1 MRGVGTM
8 KYNKTYLARR
18 LALSLIIG
26 GMFVSSAYALP
37 QGGAVVGGS
46 NSGII
51 GGSGNTMDI
60 TGKGSNNVAIRWEQ
74 FNIAN
79 RETVNFKNM
88 ASVLNYVTGN
98 TKSEIYGAL
107 NGQGVNVFLFNPN
120 GILFGKG
127 AAVNVGSLH
136 ASTGKMTDENIN
148 GFNGTPTVDLSNVTA
163 DVLNLGVI
171 RADKVTIEGANIS
184 LGNAA
189 DIQKQNGDAITAAD
203 KANYKL
209 KSDGVVNVGYE
220 TTGTK
225 TFSVIENGTSTDHTI
240 RDYNTGA
247 ADKGSTLFI
256 GSKLTSSEDNTIND
270 CMLISNIYELQNIST
285 DPNYEPNRS
294 GRFMLTGDID
304 AAATKNWN
312 NGAGFKTLFSNQTLK
327 FLGVFDG
334 LGYKI
339 SDLYIN
345 NSTSQYGGLFG
356 VSAGKIANVQLTGI
370 DYTFTGSVIGAGGL
384 VGYNVGVS
392 NTVTG
397 SVRNVQTDGKI
408 VANNLTSMF
417 NYIGG
422 IVGVNGSTVQGV
434 SGTPTPTN
442 AVCIIQDAVSKVDI
456 TADGSTDLYVGGIAG
471 YNSYSEPYNETGVI
485 KNVKNAGTITVT
497 NSSQGNTGG
506 IVGTNNGGQVSK
518 AENTGAVTGT
528 WHVGGIL
535 GYNNNSKNTDVVNSE
550 LHNSGTVTGVEAF
563 SYAGGVVGQIFQGKF
578 EDLSNSGAVT
588 VKATNTGYAGGIIGD
603 NSGINP
609 TGTFTNLS
617 NSGAVTVTATTKGYA
632 GGVFGQNYTG
642 EKFENLSNSGTVT
655 GTTYAG
661 GIIGSNSSTGSFIN
675 LSNSGKVTGN
685 TYVGGISGLNGYG
698 IFEQVSNSGTVMGN
712 AYLGGIVG
720 YNWNNGVI
728 KNSYNEGVVAG
739 TGITGALLVGGIVGY
754 NASGSITNVYN
765 TGAVSADK
773 GTATSVGYVGGIA
786 ADNRG
791 ALTNAY
797 NMGLVTAENGAVGN
811 GIVVAGN
818 GTFTNTFYFEPATQ
832 LYYDYEGTE
841 YTSTEDFNQAFMT
854 GAAASGEQ
862 DAWLGYSAGQSTPLL
877 QGFLS
882 PLDISVGDI
891 EIEITAGT
899 AYTDLAQAVIDKL
912 TAMGVDFDP
921 SKIKA
926 LEVKEAGTYDLSS
939 LLYST
944 QDGYKITVGDG
955 SKLIV
960 KIKADQP
967 VNPPVNPPTDLPAIN
982 STAYQAALINVQHTD
997 DELKV
1002 VQQKLEAEKRAED
1015 EAGRVRIQGTG
1026 IRM

>member
-1 MRGVGTM
+1 M

-46 NSGII
+46 SSGTI
-51 GGSGNTMDI
+51 GGSGNIMNI
-60 TGKGSNNVAIRWEQ
+60 TGTGSNNVAIRWEQ

-79 RETVNFKNM
+79 GETVNFTKM

-98 TKSEIYGAL
+98 SKSEIYGAL

-136 ASTGKMTDENIN
+136 ASTGKMTDETIN

-189 DIQKQNGDAITAAD
+189 DIQKQNGDAVTAAD
-203 KANYKL
+203 KANYVL
-209 KSDGVVNVGYE
+209 KADGVVNVGYE

-247 ADKGSTLFI
+247 AATGSTLFT
-256 GSKLTSSEDNTIND
+256 GSKLNGSDANTIND
-270 CMLISNIYELQNIST
+270 CMLISDIYELQNIST

-304 AAATKNWN
+304 ASATKNWN
-312 NGAGFKTLFSNQTLK
+312 NGSGFKTLFSNQTLK

-334 LGYKI
+334 LGYTI

-370 DYTFTGSVIGAGGL
+370 DYTFTGNVIGAGGL

-397 SVRNVQTDGKI
+397 SVRNVQTSGKI
-408 VANNLTSMF
+408 TANNLTSTF

-422 IVGVNGSTVQGV
+422 IVGVNGNTVQGV

-471 YNSYSEPYNETGVI
+471 CNSYSKPYNETGVI
-485 KNVKNAGTITVT
+485 KNVKNAGTIIVT

-535 GYNNNSKNTDVVNSE
+535 GYSNNSDNTNVVNSE

-563 SYAGGVVGQIFQGKF
+563 SYAGGVVGQVYQGKF
-578 EDLSNSGAVT
+578 EDLSNSGAVI
-588 VKATNTGYAGGIIGD
+588 VNATKTGYAGGIIGH
-603 NSGINP
+603 NSSTNSSGSFN
-609 TGTFTNLS
+609 NLS
-617 NSGAVTVTATTKGYA
+617 NSGAVTITVGISGYA
-632 GGVFGQNYTG
+632 GGIFGENDAALEF
-642 EKFENLSNSGTVT
+642 EKFNNSGTIK
-655 GTTYAG
+655 GNGWIG
-661 GIIGSNSSTGSFIN
+661 GIIG
-675 LSNSGKVTGN
+675 
-685 TYVGGISGLNGYG
+685 Y
-698 IFEQVSNSGTVMGN
+698 
-712 AYLGGIVG
+712 
-720 YNWNNGVI
+720 NNGGAI
-728 KNSYNEGVVAG
+728 KNSYNTGVVAG
-739 TGITGALLVGGIVGY
+739 TGAGALQLLVGGIVG
-754 NASGSITNVYN
+754 NNNSGNITNVYN

-773 GTATSVGYVGGIA
+773 GTSTKTCFAGGIVA
-786 ADNRG
+786 GNKG
-791 ALTNAY
+791 QIKNTY
-797 NMGLVTAENGAVGN
+797 NTGSVKVENGAIGN
-811 GIVVAGN
+811 GIVAAGN
-818 GTFTNTFYFEPATQ
+818 GVITNAFYFDPATQ
-832 LYYDYEGTE
+832 LYYDYSGNT
-841 YTSTEDFNQAFMT
+841 YATTEDFNQAFMT

-882 PLDISVGDI
+882 PLDISIGDI
-891 EIEITAGT
+891 EIEITAGA

-912 TAMGVDFDP
+912 TAMGVDFDL

-926 LEVKEAGTYDLSS
+926 LEVKEAGTYDLSA

-955 SKLIV
+955 GKLTV
-960 KIKADQP
+960 TIKAEKPGILP
-967 VNPPVNPPTDLPAIN
+967 VDPSVIDSASYKT
-982 STAYQAALINVQHTD
+982 ALINVQHTD
-997 DELKV
+997 DELKA

>member
-1 MRGVGTM
+1 M

-18 LALSLIIG
+18 LVLSLIIG

-46 NSGII
+46 NSGTI
-51 GGSGNTMDI
+51 GGSGNIMDI
-60 TGKGSNNVAIRWEQ
+60 TGKGNNNVAIRWEQ

-79 RETVNFKNM
+79 GETVNFTNM

-98 TKSEIYGAL
+98 SKSEIYGAL

-127 AAVNVGSLH
+127 AAVNVGGLH

-203 KANYKL
+203 KANYVL
-209 KSDGVVNVGYE
+209 KADGVVNVGYE

-247 ADKGSTLFI
+247 ASTGSTLFT
-256 GSKLTSSEDNTIND
+256 GSKLNGSDANSIND
-270 CMLISNIYELQNIST
+270 CMLISDIYELQNIQDDRT
-285 DPNYEPNRS
+285 
-294 GRFMLTGDID
+294 GRYMLTNNIAG
-304 AAATKNWN
+304 AVTKTWN
-312 NGAGFKTLFSNQTLK
+312 NGAGFTPLHASTSWK

-334 LGYKI
+334 LGYTI

-370 DYTFTGSVIGAGGL
+370 DYTFTGSVIGAGSL

-408 VANNLTSMF
+408 VANNLTSVF

-442 AVCIIQDAVSKVDI
+442 AVCIIQDAVSNVDI
-456 TADGSTDLYVGGIAG
+456 TADGSTDLYAGGIAG

-563 SYAGGVVGQIFQGKF
+563 SYAGGVVGQVYQGKF
-578 EDLSNSGAVT
+578 EDISNSGAVT
-588 VKATNTGYAGGIIGD
+588 VNATSTGYAGGIIGH
-603 NSGINP
+603 NSSTNSSGS
-609 TGTFTNLS
+609 FTNLS
-617 NSGAVTVTATTKGYA
+617 NSGAVTITVGISGYA
-632 GGVFGQNYTG
+632 GGIFGENDAALEF
-642 EKFENLSNSGTVT
+642 EKFNNSGTIK
-655 GTTYAG
+655 GNGWIG
-661 GIIGSNSSTGSFIN
+661 GIIG
-675 LSNSGKVTGN
+675 
-685 TYVGGISGLNGYG
+685 Y
-698 IFEQVSNSGTVMGN
+698 
-712 AYLGGIVG
+712 
-720 YNWNNGVI
+720 NNGGAI
-728 KNSYNEGVVAG
+728 KNSYNTGVVAG
-739 TGITGALLVGGIVGY
+739 TGAGALQLLVGGIVG
-754 NASGSITNVYN
+754 NNNSGNITNVYN

-773 GTATSVGYVGGIA
+773 GTSTKNCFAGGIVA
-786 ADNRG
+786 GNKG
-791 ALTNAY
+791 QIKNTY
-797 NMGLVTAENGAVGN
+797 NTGSVKVENGAIGN
-811 GIVVAGN
+811 GIVAAGN
-818 GTFTNTFYFEPATQ
+818 GVITNAFYFDPATQ
-832 LYYDYEGTE
+832 LYYDYSGNTYATTE
-841 YTSTEDFNQAFMT
+841 AFNQAFMT

-882 PLDISVGDI
+882 PLDISIGDI
-891 EIEITAGT
+891 EIEITAGA

-926 LEVKEAGTYDLSS
+926 LEVKEAGTYDLSA

-955 SKLIV
+955 GKLTV
-960 KIKADQP
+960 TIKAEKPGILP
-967 VNPPVNPPTDLPAIN
+967 VDPSVIDSASYKT
-982 STAYQAALINVQHTD
+982 ALINVQHTD
-997 DELKV
+997 DELKA

-1015 EAGRVRIQGTG
+1015 EAGRLRIQGTG

>member
-18 LALSLIIG
+18 LVLSLIIG

-46 NSGII
+46 NSGTI
-51 GGSGNTMDI
+51 GGSGNIMDI
-60 TGKGSNNVAIRWEQ
+60 TGTGSNNVAIRWEQ

-79 RETVNFKNM
+79 GETVNFTKM

-98 TKSEIYGAL
+98 SKSEIYGAL

-136 ASTGKMTDENIN
+136 ASTGKMTEENIN

-203 KANYKL
+203 KANYVL
-209 KSDGVVNVGYE
+209 KADGTINVGYE

-240 RDYNTGA
+240 RDYSTGA
-247 ADKGSTLFI
+247 AATGSTLFT
-256 GSKLTSSEDNTIND
+256 GSKLNGSDANSIND
-270 CMLISNIYELQNIST
+270 CMLISNIYELQNIQ
-285 DPNYEPNRS
+285 DNRFS
-294 GRFMLTGDID
+294 KVMLTKDI
-304 AAATKNWN
+304 AGAVTKTWN
-312 NGAGFKTLFSNQTLK
+312 NGAGFTPLHASTTWK

-334 LGYKI
+334 LGYTI

-370 DYTFTGSVIGAGGL
+370 NYTFTGNVIGAGGL

-397 SVRNVQTDGKI
+397 SVRNVQTSGKI
-408 VANNLTSMF
+408 AASNLTSVF
-417 NYIGG
+417 TYIGG
-422 IVGVNGSTVQGV
+422 IVGANANTAA
-434 SGTPTPTN
+434 GTTSSPISKTN
-442 AVCIIQDAVSKVDI
+442 ALCTIKDAVNNVDI
-456 TADGSTDLYVGGIAG
+456 TADGSNNFNVGGIAG
-471 YNSYSEPYNETGVI
+471 YNHYSDLYNETGVI
-485 KNVKNAGTITVT
+485 ENVKNAGTIIVT
-497 NSSQGNTGG
+497 NSNQGDTGG
-506 IVGTNNGGQVSK
+506 IVGSNNGGQVSK

-535 GYNNNSKNTDVVNSE
+535 GYSNNSDNTNVVNSE

-588 VKATNTGYAGGIIGD
+588 VKATNTGYGGGIIGH
-603 NSGINP
+603 NSSTNSSGS
-609 TGTFTNLS
+609 FTNLS
-617 NSGAVTVTATTKGYA
+617 NSGAVTITVGKSGYA
-632 GGVFGQNYTG
+632 GGIFGENDAALEF
-642 EKFENLSNSGTVT
+642 EKFNNSGTIK
-655 GTTYAG
+655 GNGWIG
-661 GIIGSNSSTGSFIN
+661 GIIG
-675 LSNSGKVTGN
+675 
-685 TYVGGISGLNGYG
+685 Y
-698 IFEQVSNSGTVMGN
+698 
-712 AYLGGIVG
+712 
-720 YNWNNGVI
+720 NNGGAI
-728 KNSYNEGVVAG
+728 KNSYNTGVVAG
-739 TGITGALLVGGIVGY
+739 TGAGELQLLVGGIVG
-754 NASGSITNVYN
+754 NNNSGNITNVYN

-773 GTATSVGYVGGIA
+773 GTSTKTCFAGGIVA
-786 ADNRG
+786 GNKG
-791 ALTNAY
+791 QITNTY
-797 NMGLVTAENGAVGN
+797 NTGSVKVENGAIGN
-811 GIVVAGN
+811 GIVAAGN
-818 GTFTNTFYFEPATQ
+818 GVITNAFYFDPATQ
-832 LYYDYEGTE
+832 LYYDYSRNTYATTE
-841 YTSTEDFNQAFMT
+841 AFNTAFMT

-862 DAWLGYSAGQSTPLL
+862 DAWLVYSAGQGTPLL
-877 QGFLS
+877 QGLLS
-882 PLDISVGDI
+882 PLDISIGDI
-891 EIEITAGT
+891 EVEIEEGGS
-899 AYTDLAQAVIDKL
+899 YTDLVQAIASKL
-912 TAMGVDFDP
+912 SAMGVDID
-921 SKIKA
+921 SDKIKA
-926 LEVKEAGTYDLSS
+926 LEVKETGTYDLSA

-955 SKLIV
+955 GKLKV
-960 KIKADQP
+960 KLKAAPPVDPP

-997 DELKV
+997 DELKSV
-1002 VQQKLEAEKRAED
+1002 RQKLESEKRTED
-1015 EAGRVRIQGTG
+1015 ETGRVRIQGTG

>member
-46 NSGII
+46 SSGTI
-51 GGSGNTMDI
+51 GGSGNIMNI
-60 TGKGSNNVAIRWEQ
+60 TGTGSNNVAIRWEQ

-79 RETVNFKNM
+79 GETVNFTKM

-98 TKSEIYGAL
+98 SKSEIYGAL

-136 ASTGKMTDENIN
+136 ASTGKMTEENIN
-148 GFNGTPTVDLSNVTA
+148 GFNDTPTVDLGNVTA

-171 RADKVTIEGANIS
+171 CADKVTIEGANIS

-189 DIQKQNGDAITAAD
+189 DIKKQNGDAITAAD
-203 KANYKL
+203 KANYVL
-209 KSDGVVNVGYE
+209 KADGVVNVGYE

-240 RDYNTGA
+240 RDYGTGA
-247 ADKGSTLFI
+247 ADKGSTLFT
-256 GSKLTSSEDNTIND
+256 GSKLNGSDANSIND
-270 CMLISNIYELQNIST
+270 CMLISDIYELQNIQDDRT
-285 DPNYEPNRS
+285 
-294 GRFMLTGDID
+294 GRYMLTNNIAG
-304 AAATKNWN
+304 AVTKTWN
-312 NGAGFKTLFSNQTLK
+312 NGAGFTPLHASTSWK

-334 LGYKI
+334 LGYTI

-442 AVCIIQDAVSKVDI
+442 AVCIIQDAVSNVDI
-456 TADGSTDLYVGGIAG
+456 TADGSTDLYAGGIAG

-497 NSSQGNTGG
+497 NSNQGDTGG
-506 IVGTNNGGQVSK
+506 IVGSNNGGQVSK

-563 SYAGGVVGQIFQGKF
+563 SYAGGVVGQVYQGKF
-578 EDLSNSGAVT
+578 EDISNSGAVI
-588 VKATNTGYAGGIIGD
+588 VNATKTGYAGGIIGH
-603 NSGINP
+603 NSSTNSSGSFN
-609 TGTFTNLS
+609 NLS
-617 NSGAVTVTATTKGYA
+617 NSGAVTITVGISGYA
-632 GGVFGQNYTG
+632 GGIFGENDAALEF
-642 EKFENLSNSGTVT
+642 EKFNNSGTIK
-655 GTTYAG
+655 GNGWIG
-661 GIIGSNSSTGSFIN
+661 GIIG
-675 LSNSGKVTGN
+675 
-685 TYVGGISGLNGYG
+685 Y
-698 IFEQVSNSGTVMGN
+698 
-712 AYLGGIVG
+712 
-720 YNWNNGVI
+720 NNGGAI
-728 KNSYNEGVVAG
+728 KNSYNTGVVAG
-739 TGITGALLVGGIVGY
+739 TGAGALQLLVGGIVG
-754 NASGSITNVYN
+754 NNNSGNITNVYN

-773 GTATSVGYVGGIA
+773 GTSTKTCFAGGIVA
-786 ADNRG
+786 GNKG
-791 ALTNAY
+791 QITNTY
-797 NMGLVTAENGAVGN
+797 NTGSVKVENGAIGN
-811 GIVVAGN
+811 GIVAAGN
-818 GTFTNTFYFEPATQ
+818 GVITNAFYFDPVTQ
-832 LYYDYEGTE
+832 LYYDYSGNT
-841 YTSTEDFNQAFMT
+841 YATTEDFNTAFMT

-955 SKLIV
+955 GKLTV
-960 KIKADQP
+960 TIKAEKPGILP
-967 VNPPVNPPTDLPAIN
+967 VDPSVIDSASYKT
-982 STAYQAALINVQHTD
+982 ALINVQHTD
-997 DELKV
+997 DELKAL
-1002 VQQKLEAEKRAED
+1002 QQKLEAEKRAED

>member
-1 MRGVGTM
+1 MVP
-8 KYNKTYLARR
+8 KARQLQSIQDNR
-18 LALSLIIG
+18 AGRYML
-26 GMFVSSAYALP
+26 
-37 QGGAVVGGS
+37 
-46 NSGII
+46 
-51 GGSGNTMDI
+51 TKDI
-60 TGKGSNNVAIRWEQ
+60 
-74 FNIAN
+74 
-79 RETVNFKNM
+79 
-88 ASVLNYVTGN
+88 
-98 TKSEIYGAL
+98 
-107 NGQGVNVFLFNPN
+107 
-120 GILFGKG
+120 
-127 AAVNVGSLH
+127 
-136 ASTGKMTDENIN
+136 
-148 GFNGTPTVDLSNVTA
+148 
-163 DVLNLGVI
+163 
-171 RADKVTIEGANIS
+171 
-184 LGNAA
+184 
-189 DIQKQNGDAITAAD
+189 
-203 KANYKL
+203 
-209 KSDGVVNVGYE
+209 DGV
-220 TTGTK
+220 
-225 TFSVIENGTSTDHTI
+225 
-240 RDYNTGA
+240 
-247 ADKGSTLFI
+247 
-256 GSKLTSSEDNTIND
+256 
-270 CMLISNIYELQNIST
+270 
-285 DPNYEPNRS
+285 
-294 GRFMLTGDID
+294 
-304 AAATKNWN
+304 ATKNWN
-312 NGAGFKTLFSNQTLK
+312 SGAGFKTLFNDSALK
-327 FLGVFDG
+327 FMGVFDG
-334 LGYKI
+334 AGYTI

-345 NSTSQYGGLFG
+345 SSTGKYGGLFG
-356 VSAGKIANVQLTGI
+356 VSAGKIANVQLSGI
-370 DYTFTGSVIGAGGL
+370 DYNFTGGIEAIGGI
-384 VGYNVGVS
+384 VGYNVGS
-392 NTVTG
+392 SGGLAG
-397 SVRNVQTDGKI
+397 SVRNVQASGKI
-408 VANNLTSMF
+408 TASNLTAVF
-417 NYIGG
+417 AHIGG
-422 IVGVNGSTVQGV
+422 IVGTNASTVAGA

-442 AVCIIQDAVSKVDI
+442 AMCIIKDAVSKVDI
-456 TADGSTDLYVGGIAG
+456 TASGNTNIYAGGIAG
-471 YNSYSEPYNETGVI
+471 NNSYSEVYNETGVI
-485 KNVKNAGTITVT
+485 ENVKNEGAISVT
-497 NSSQGNTGG
+497 DSSQAKTGG
-506 IVGTNNGGQVSK
+506 IVGNNAGQVSK

>member
-1 MRGVGTM
+1 M

-79 RETVNFKNM
+79 GETVNFKNM

-120 GILFGKG
+120 GILFSKG

-550 LHNSGTVTGVEAF
+550 LHNAGTVTGVEAF
-563 SYAGGVVGQIFQGKF
+563 SYAGGVGGQIFQGKF

>member
-1 MRGVGTM
+1 M

-37 QGGAVVGGS
+37 QGGSVVGGS
-46 NSGII
+46 SSGTI
-51 GGSGNTMDI
+51 GGSGNIMNI
-60 TGKGSNNVAIRWEQ
+60 TGTGSNNVAIRWEQ

-79 RETVNFKNM
+79 GETVNFTKM

-107 NGQGVNVFLFNPN
+107 NGQGVNVFLLNPN

-189 DIQKQNGDAITAAD
+189 DIKKQNGDAITAAD
-203 KANYKL
+203 KANYVL
-209 KSDGVVNVGYE
+209 KADGVVNVGYE

-240 RDYNTGA
+240 RDYGTGA
-247 ADKGSTLFI
+247 ADKGSTLFT
-256 GSKLTSSEDNTIND
+256 GSKLNGSDANSIND
-270 CMLISNIYELQNIST
+270 CMLISDIYELQNIST

-304 AAATKNWN
+304 ASATKNWN
-312 NGAGFKTLFSNQTLK
+312 NGSGFKTLFSNQTLK

-334 LGYKI
+334 LGYTI

-370 DYTFTGSVIGAGGL
+370 DYTFTGNVIGAGGL

-456 TADGSTDLYVGGIAG
+456 TADGGTNLYVGGIAG

-563 SYAGGVVGQIFQGKF
+563 SYAGGIVGQVYQGKF

-588 VKATNTGYAGGIIGD
+588 VNATSTGYAGGIIGH
-603 NSGINP
+603 NSSTNSSGS
-609 TGTFTNLS
+609 FTNLS
-617 NSGAVTVTATTKGYA
+617 NSGAVTITVGISGYA
-632 GGVFGQNYTG
+632 GGIFGENDAALEF
-642 EKFENLSNSGTVT
+642 EKFNNSGTIK
-655 GTTYAG
+655 GNGWIG
-661 GIIGSNSSTGSFIN
+661 GIIG
-675 LSNSGKVTGN
+675 
-685 TYVGGISGLNGYG
+685 Y
-698 IFEQVSNSGTVMGN
+698 
-712 AYLGGIVG
+712 
-720 YNWNNGVI
+720 NNGGAI
-728 KNSYNEGVVAG
+728 KNSYNTGVVAG
-739 TGITGALLVGGIVGY
+739 TGAGALQLLVGGIVG
-754 NASGSITNVYN
+754 NNNSGNITNVYN

-773 GTATSVGYVGGIA
+773 GTSTKTCFAGGIVA
-786 ADNRG
+786 GNKG
-791 ALTNAY
+791 QIKNTY
-797 NMGLVTAENGAVGN
+797 NTGSVKVENGAIGN
-811 GIVVAGN
+811 GIVAAGN
-818 GTFTNTFYFEPATQ
+818 GVITNAFYFDPATQ
-832 LYYDYEGTE
+832 LYYDYSGNT
-841 YTSTEDFNQAFMT
+841 YATTEDFNQAFMT

-877 QGFLS
+877 QGLLS
-882 PLDISVGDI
+882 PLDISIGDI

-926 LEVKEAGTYDLSS
+926 LEVKEAGTYDLSA

-955 SKLIV
+955 GKLTV
-960 KIKADQP
+960 TIKAEKPGILP
-967 VNPPVNPPTDLPAIN
+967 VDPSVIDSASYKT
-982 STAYQAALINVQHTD
+982 ALINVQHTD
-997 DELKV
+997 DELKA